1 MKRLKSVHL
10 VYDIDDGNACYTNT
24 LAYDGDKYDDN
35 EAIMNDIKND
45 VDSIVARQLEE
56 NDD

>member
-10 VYDIDDGNACYTNT
+10 VYDIDDDNACYTDT

-35 EAIMNDIKND
+35 EALLEDVKSD
-45 VDSIVARQLEE
+45 VDNIIKRQLE
-56 NDD
+56 DS